1 NPRIV
6 AVKDAKGDLHQ
17 ASRVMAATDLVY
29 YCGEDALNLPWLSS
43 GAAGTVSVVSQVS
56 GELEKAMIEAV
67 DRSDLPA
74 AREANRRLVPLVEAI
89 MAHMPGAVAAKAA
102 LHLQGVLPHA
112 AMRGPHV
119 AADADQLRMLTAALD
134 SAGLLCPARRP
145 DRPTRSCSEVMMST
159 VFSQR
164 LPQPPPLPEGTL
176 RIVPLGGLGDVG
188 RNMTV
193 LEFEG
198 RLLIVDCGVLFP
210 EDSQPGVDL
219 ILPDF
224 DHIADRLDDVAAIV
238 LTHGH
243 EDHIGAVPYLLRQ
256 RPDIPLVGSQLTR
269 AFIESRLKEHRI
281 RPYTLAVAE
290 GQKESLGPFDCEF
303 IAVNHSIPDALAV
316 HVTTPAGTVLH
327 TGDFKMDQL
336 PLDGRITDL

>member
-1 NPRIV
+1 VREAVGPEITVVAGVGTYDTAHSIDLAREHAKLGLDGLLVVTPYYSKPSQAGVIAHTTAVADSTDLPVMLYDIPGRSGIPLSYETLLRLGENPRIV

-29 YCGEDALNLPWLSS
+29 YCGEDALNLPWLSI
-43 GAAGTVSVVSQVS
+43 GAAGIVSVVSQVS

-119 AADADQLRMLTAALD
+119 AADAHQLRMLTPVLAP
-134 SAGLLCPARRP
+134 AGLLCPARRP
-145 DRPTRSCSEVMMST
+145 DRPPRSCWEVLMST

-198 RLLIVDCGVLFP
+198 RLLIVDCGVL
-210 EDSQPGVDL
+210 
-219 ILPDF
+219 
-224 DHIADRLDDVAAIV
+224 
-238 LTHGH
+238 
-243 EDHIGAVPYLLRQ
+243 
-256 RPDIPLVGSQLTR
+256 
-269 AFIESRLKEHRI
+269 
-281 RPYTLAVAE
+281 
-290 GQKESLGPFDCEF
+290 
-303 IAVNHSIPDALAV
+303 
-316 HVTTPAGTVLH
+316 
-327 TGDFKMDQL
+327 
-336 PLDGRITDL
+336 